1 MVASRCVVVRYDDHV
16 GSCEVA
22 GVIGLEVLGTHR
34 ASRSGQPE
42 TLLSVI
48 GVLLTL
54 DPDDHPAI
62 QGRLHNIPQV
72 VGNGLNA
79 IESVDVAAATRVWSG
94 LPEVLDFLVAVAV
107 FAQASGVMLLILG
120 RWFEP
125 ERVVPDELAV
135 WRLVVID
142 AGEAHARLALFAAI
156 RVRTRAV
163 TTKEVGSTDAPL
175 FQRPPH
181 LFPVFADEAVDQ
193 RLVVLSLGDG
203 EAGNVV
209 VVGGAE
215 GLVGAVGYLFYAFE
229 AGQDMLEWV
238 LITHL
243 LAAPEARSYV
253 S

>member
-1 MVASRCVVVRYDDHV
+1 M
-16 GSCEVA
+16 
-22 GVIGLEVLGTHR
+22 GLEVLGTHR
-34 ASRSGQPE
+34 AGRSGQPE

-54 DPDDHPAI
+54 DPDDLPAI
-62 QGRLHNIPQV
+62 QGRPHNIPQV
-72 VGNGLNA
+72 VGDGLNA
-79 IESVDVAAATRVWSG
+79 IESVDVAAATRVRSG
-94 LPEVLDFLVAVAV
+94 LSEVLVFPVAVAV
-107 FAQASGVMLLILG
+107 LAPAFGVMLLIVG

-135 WRLVVID
+135 WRPVVID
-142 AGEAHARLALFAAI
+142 AGEAHAPLALFAAI

-163 TTKEVGSTDAPL
+163 TTREVGFTDAPL
-175 FQRPPH
+175 LQRPPH
-181 LFPVFADEAVDQ
+181 LFLVFADEAVDQ
-193 RLVVLSLGDG
+193 RV
-203 EAGNVV
+203 VV

>member
-1 MVASRCVVVRYDDHV
+1 MGSR
-16 GSCEVA
+16 EVD
-22 GVIGLEVLGTHR
+22 GVMGLEVLGTHR

-54 DPDDHPAI
+54 DPNDHPAI
-62 QGRLHNIPQV
+62 QGRPHNIPQV
-72 VGNGLNA
+72 VGDGLNA
-79 IESVDVAAATRVWSG
+79 IESVDVAAATRVRSG
-94 LPEVLDFLVAVAV
+94 LPEVLVFPVAVAV
-107 FAQASGVMLLILG
+107 FAPAFGVMLLILG

-125 ERVVPDELAV
+125 ERMVPDELAV

-142 AGEAHARLALFAAI
+142 AGEALALFAAI

-163 TTKEVGSTDAPL
+163 LTKGVGSTDAPL

-181 LFPVFADEAVDQ
+181 LLLVLADEAVDQ
-193 RLVVLSLGDG
+193 RRVVLCLGKG

-215 GLVGAVGYLFYAFE
+215 GLV
-229 AGQDMLEWV
+229 
-238 LITHL
+238 
-243 LAAPEARSYV
+243 
-253 S
+253 